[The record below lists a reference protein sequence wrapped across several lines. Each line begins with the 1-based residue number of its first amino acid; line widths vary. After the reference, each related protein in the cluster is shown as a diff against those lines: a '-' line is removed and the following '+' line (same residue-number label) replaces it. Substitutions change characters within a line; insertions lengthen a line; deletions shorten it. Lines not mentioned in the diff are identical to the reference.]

1 MVRVSG
7 KIRRLLVDAGLV
19 SDEDW
24 AAARERGGQPVATLL
39 SQGAISESALL
50 ETLGSAAGV
59 APVDMTRMRPDPQAL
74 AMIPQDVCQEH
85 GILPL
90 AKNGDILTIVV
101 SDPFDV
107 LLLDDL
113 KRMTRCNVRTVLSH
127 PAAIKTATDTLFDSG
142 SRAVD
147 DLLGEVGAANE
158 LEVAVEREQENIEAQ
173 AVSSEDAPAV

>member
-1 MVRVSG
+1 MVRISG
-7 KIRRLLVDAGLV
+7 KIRRLLVDAGHV

-39 SQGAISESALL
+39 SQGAITEAALL
-50 ETLGSAAGV
+50 QTLGAAAGV
-59 APVDMTRMRPDPQAL
+59 APVDMTRMRPDPQAV
-74 AMIPQDVCQEH
+74 AMIPQDVCFEH

-107 LLLDDL
+107 LLLDDI

-127 PAAIKTATDTLFDSG
+127 PAAIKTASDVLFDTG
-142 SRAVD
+142 SRQVN
-147 DLLGEVGAANE
+147 DLLAK
-158 LEVAVEREQENIEAQ
+158 
-173 AVSSEDAPAV
+173 